1 MEKLVL
7 TQSGYDDINEEY
19 QYLMKTKRPQIIE
32 RIKEARELGDLS
44 ENFDYHDA
52 KREQAVTES
61 RLNELKYILDHAEIV
76 TSKSDGSVQLGSI
89 VVVKD
94 LDEGF
99 EDTYKVVGQAE
110 SDPADSKISCDSPM
124 GNALMGK
131 LVGDIAEFEAP
142 FGHIRCEIIS
152 VK

>member
-1 MEKLVL
+1 MENLVL

-19 QYLMKTKRPQIIE
+19 QYLMKVKRPQIID

-52 KREQAVTES
+52 KREQAVTEN
-61 RLNELKYILDHAEIV
+61 RLNELKYILEHAEIV
-76 TSKSDGSVQLGSI
+76 TSKNNGSVQLGST

-99 EDTYKVVGQAE
+99 EDTYKIVGQAE
-110 SDPADSKISCDSPM
+110 SDPVGGKISCDSPM
-124 GNALMGK
+124 GSALMGK
-131 LVGDIAEFEAP
+131 IVGDIAEFEAP
-142 FGHIRCEIIS
+142 FGLIRCEIVS